1 MYADLWKCQCKV
13 HLYVQSGHKN
23 QLKLFCENEKII
35 VIFIL
40 LFSDES
46 ATLFLGGTKYTC
58 AANLHIKYL
67 CIGNEKKILVLG
79 FL

>member
-40 LFSDES
+40 FFQMNQQLFS
-46 ATLFLGGTKYTC
+46 
-58 AANLHIKYL
+58 
-67 CIGNEKKILVLG
+67 
-79 FL
+79 